1 MLASMPKAPSDYHP
15 VREKERLLDR
25 RNFVL
30 REMWENGYL
39 TEADYGGSAP
49 RRCARC
55 RMAISSRSAPTCRRA
70 ITSPTRSAVS

>member
-1 MLASMPKAPSDYHP
+1 MLAAMPKAPSDYHP

-39 TEADYGGSAP
+39 TEAAYRPSAP
-49 RRCARC
+49 RRCARS
-55 RMAISSRSAPTCRRA
+55 RTAISRRSAPICRRA
-70 ITSPTRSAVS
+70 TISPTRSAAS